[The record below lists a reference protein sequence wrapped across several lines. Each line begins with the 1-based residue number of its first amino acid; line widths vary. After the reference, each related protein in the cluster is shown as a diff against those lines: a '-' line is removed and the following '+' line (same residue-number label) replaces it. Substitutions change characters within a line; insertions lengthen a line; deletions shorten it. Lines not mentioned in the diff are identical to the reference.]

1 MTSHQ
6 PRLSQGVPMTPI
18 SPGDLAV
25 IAEMLKGYLTF
36 VRLAYRPSAHRD
48 AYMQYIESLRERLA
62 GQHRENTPIQLTL
75 EDIETIE
82 AAMSTFEVIT
92 MQMAPPTRERDA
104 TIHGCACLRQQI
116 ARMRSDSSSSSRRSL
131 N

>member
-1 MTSHQ
+1 MTPHQ
-6 PRLSQGVPMTPI
+6 PRFAQSVSMTPI
-18 SPGDLAV
+18 SPGDVAV
-25 IAEMLKGYLTF
+25 IAEMVKGYLTF

-48 AYMQYIESLRERLA
+48 AYLQDVERLRERLA
-62 GQHRENTPIQLTL
+62 GRHREHTPISLTL

-92 MQMAPPTRERDA
+92 TQIAPPTRERDA
-104 TIHGCACLRQQI
+104 TIHAYACLRQRI
-116 ARMRSDSSSSSRRSL
+116 ACMRSGSASRRSL

>member
-1 MTSHQ
+1 MTPHQ
-6 PRLSQGVPMTPI
+6 PRLPQGVPMTPI
-18 SPGDLAV
+18 SPGDVAV
-25 IAEMLKGYLTF
+25 MAEMVKGYLTF
-36 VRLAYRPSAHRD
+36 VRLAYRPSTQREMYLQD
-48 AYMQYIESLRERLA
+48 IESLRERLA
-62 GQHRENTPIQLTL
+62 GRHQENTPISLTS

-104 TIHGCACLRQQI
+104 TIAACACLRQRI
-116 ARMRSDSSSSSRRSL
+116 ACMRTGSSSHRSL